1 MKQSIKRKRAGDNF
15 TILSNEFLRD
25 ENLSLK
31 AKGLL
36 AYILSLPDDWKIYFE
51 EIEKHHKDGKASLRT
66 AWKDLEVNGYAR
78 TNRVIDPETKA
89 VKQWY
94 KEVSDYKKPDS
105 DFPDVGF
112 PDVAFPDVGNQQL
125 LKTNTL
131 NTNKPIT
138 DKQIKSSS
146 KSELISFWEENFG
159 LGSLTGYTLQRFD
172 DWLEYHSEEMVI
184 KAAAIAVENN
194 ERTIRY
200 VNGILKNWE
209 NKGIKNLAD
218 LENHESKR
226 MNSKF
231 KTQVPKQ
238 SSKNTKKVPEWSDEA
253 KLIRAGIDTT
263 GMSQNEMYRLVRE
276 KGLAN
281 G

>member
-36 AYILSLPDDWKIYFE
+36 AYILSLPDDWIIYFE

-78 TNRVIDPETKA
+78 TNRLIDPETKA

-125 LKTNTL
+125 LNTNIL
-131 NTNKPIT
+131 NTNKQNIDNNKT
-138 DKQIKSSS
+138 TTTNTGGLSQLSDFYQ
-146 KSELISFWEENFG
+146 ENFG
-159 LGSLTGYTLQRFD
+159 VINPLVLDDLSHSLHDFGFELSLEAMKRAVRSQRNFRYALQ
-172 DWLEYHSEEMVI
+172 
-184 KAAAIAVENN
+184 
-194 ERTIRY
+194 
-200 VNGILKNWE
+200 ILKAW
-209 NKGIKNLAD
+209 
-218 LENHESKR
+218 
-226 MNSKF
+226 
-231 KTQVPKQ
+231 
-238 SSKNTKKVPEWSDEA
+238 SKNNIKTLLDVQADDEKFNKLKEKSYKSKQQSFSSNNKIVKPAPEWSGYQEPEYTDEEIA
-253 KLIRAGIDTT
+253 DVFKD
-263 GMSQNEMYRLVRE
+263 
-276 KGLAN
+276 
-281 G
+281 

>member
-51 EIEKHHKDGKASLRT
+51 EVSKHHRDGIT
-66 AWKDLEVNGYAR
+66 AVRNSWKELEANGYAR
-78 TNRVIDPETKA
+78 TIKIPNEKNL
-89 VKQWY
+89 VKEWY
-94 KEVSDYKKPDS
+94 KEVSDFKILDTG
-105 DFPDVGF
+105 FLDVENL
-112 PDVAFPDVGNQQL
+112 DVENLDLEN
-125 LKTNTL
+125 LKLL

-138 DKQIKSSS
+138 NKQNTNKQIKSSS

-172 DWLEYHSEEMVI
+172 DWLEDHSEEMVI

-226 MNSKF
+226 KNSKF
-231 KTQVPKQ
+231 KTQASKQ
-238 SSKNTKKVPEWSDEA
+238 LPKNTKKIPEWSDEA
-253 KLIRAGIDTT
+253 KLIKAGIDTT
-263 GMSQNEMYRLVRE
+263 GMSQNEMYHLVRE